1 MQIYPTWK
9 KRVSVKKIE
18 RDVISRRGDT
28 LEEQS
33 PNKGK
38 LNKGSVLRQQNTW
51 PCLEMGKDD
60 GAAAGAGARG
70 QQHGPPSFSDHSL
83 RMMMAASK
91 KSHFGARQ
99 TSSKTCQD
107 HICHQPHLNN
117 TEKSQRAFLP
127 FCHSLFF
134 ILSVNFYLQLM
145 LIASVVPSDVL
156 SS

>member
-28 LEEQS
+28 LEAEQS

-60 GAAAGAGARG
+60 GGWYAGGNNMLS
-70 QQHGPPSFSDHSL
+70 PSFPSEDDGSFK
-83 RMMMAASK
+83 RRAIWGRVK
-91 KSHFGARQ
+91 
-99 TSSKTCQD
+99 
-107 HICHQPHLNN
+107 PHR
-117 TEKSQRAFLP
+117 K
-127 FCHSLFF
+127 H
-134 ILSVNFYLQLM
+134 VN
-145 LIASVVPSDVL
+145 PSPL
-156 SS
+156 